1 MKTLSL
7 ACSFALSLLSS
18 GSFAQTTTPVPAS
31 TAATQ
36 ATAPIAK
43 EMAEAEVRKVDKEAK
58 KVTLKHGP
66 IKNLDMPSMT
76 MVFQVRDE
84 KLFDKLVSG
93 EKIKFTAE
101 QLQGAFVVTGV
112 EKGEA
117 K

>member
-1 MKTLSL
+1 MKTSILVGSI
-7 ACSFALSLLSS
+7 ALSLLAAI
-18 GSFAQTTTPVPAS
+18 SFAQTTAP
-31 TAATQ
+31 
-36 ATAPIAK
+36 ATAPVAAPAVK

-66 IKNLDMPSMT
+66 IKNLDMPGMT

-112 EKGEA
+112 EKA
-117 K
+117 DTK